1 MNRIYLEV
9 CANSVHSAIAAQKG
23 GAIRV
28 ELCDNLNEGG
38 TTPALSKIEE
48 SRQAIDIQ
56 LNTIIRPR
64 GGDYFYDEIE
74 FELMKRDIHHCGRAK
89 CDGIV
94 FGILNKDGSIDKKRS
109 SVLIDIAKQYDM
121 SITFH
126 RAFDRSNNLYEALE
140 DVIELG
146 CDRILTSGG
155 RPTAIDGAREIRQLI
170 KQANN
175 RISIMP
181 GGGVTENNIQ
191 MLIRETNASEIHGSF
206 RSIFN
211 GNMEYNAP
219 SFPNEEEYTISRTD
233 ENRVRRAI
241 ENANKDEE
249 VIESYKS

>member
-1 MNRIYLEV
+1 MREISIEV
-9 CANSVHSAIAAQKG
+9 CANSIHSAIEAQKG

-28 ELCDNLNEGG
+28 ELCDNLHEGG
-38 TTPALSKIEE
+38 TTPALSQIEKIKY
-48 SRQAIDIQ
+48 ITDIQ
-56 LNTIIRPR
+56 INTIIRPR
-64 GGDYFYDEIE
+64 GGDFLYNDLE
-74 FELMKRDIHHCGRAK
+74 FELMKLDIHHCGKAK

-109 SVLIDIAKQYDM
+109 SVLIKIAKQYNM

-155 RPTAIDGAREIRQLI
+155 RSCAIDGATEIRQLI

-181 GGGVTENNIQ
+181 GGGVTEFNIKE
-191 MLIRETNASEIHGSF
+191 LVRETNATEIHGSF
-206 RSIFN
+206 RNIFN
-211 GNMEYNAP
+211 GNMEYKSP
-219 SFPNEEEYTISRTD
+219 FFSNEDEYTMSYTD
-233 ENRVRRAI
+233 ANRVKLAI
-241 ENANKDEE
+241 ENANKN
-249 VIESYKS
+249 